1 MTGEERRAPTEEET
15 RVLNLANQAVRAAM
29 REDWDLA
36 SSAMQLISDETGG
49 HGTLLALVAWCDWL
63 IISQN
68 RSRGQ
73 PDDAT
78 AELARPVWLNPQT
91 GRIVMDA
98 GGVPPAV
105 AWAGQLVAARA
116 AMDQDAF
123 NALLSA
129 MPADGATRGKYAGA
143 LLEACAIGMRA
154 MQGGMS

>member
-1 MTGEERRAPTEEET
+1 VTDDERRAPTEEEN

-36 SSAMQLISDETGG
+36 TSAMQLISDESGG

-68 RSRGQ
+68 RARGR
-73 PDDAT
+73 PDHEA
-78 AELARPVWLNPQT
+78 AELARPVWVQPRT
-91 GRIVMDA
+91 GRIVTDA

-116 AMDQDAF
+116 AMDMPSF

-129 MPADGATRGKYAGA
+129 MPADSQGRGKYAGA
-143 LLEACAIGMRA
+143 LLEACAIEMRA